1 VDDEFHPRYPK
12 ATLHEVV
19 TQYIDS
25 LRALGRKP
33 ECSVAFVRRDGSVS
47 PASVRG
53 WLLKDTRP
61 GSGTN
66 RYLLLEDGDVWR
78 DVKSP
83 TESGA
88 EGGQREW
95 LLGPDD
101 DLVTLLAESLA
112 NAQIGE
118 SGFLEEEER
127 VELRPYVVA
136 DRRREQQPYD
146 GPERRQRP

>member
-1 VDDEFHPRYPK
+1 MGDEHHPKFPK
-12 ATLHEVV
+12 AKLHAAV
-19 TQYIDS
+19 TNYVDS
-25 LRALGRKP
+25 LRALGRDP
-33 ECSVAFVRRDGSVS
+33 TCSVAFVRRDGSVS

-61 GSGTN
+61 GSGMN

-78 DVKSP
+78 DVLSP
-83 TESGA
+83 IAPEA
-88 EGGQREW
+88 QREW

-101 DLVTLLAESLA
+101 DLVSLLARSLGD
-112 NAQIGE
+112 AQIGG
-118 SGFLEEEER
+118 SGFLENEER

-136 DRRREQQPYD
+136 DRRGEQHPYD